1 MPFPVTPIT
10 LTSMHCNCRNLSLV
24 VAFLFLL
31 TGTGCK
37 SAYYGMWNKL
47 GYEKRDI
54 LVSEVEDAKKDQEKA
69 KEQFKTTMQRFQELT
84 GYQGGDL
91 EAKYKK
97 LNSEFEACKSR
108 ATAVTK
114 QIADV
119 DTTAKDMF
127 KEWKQE
133 LDKYQDANLRAK
145 SEEKL
150 TESKARYGE
159 LITAMRKAEGSMQPV
174 LNAFNDQVLFLKH
187 NLNAAAIASLQ
198 TTSQQIDANVQQL
211 IKDMEA
217 SINEANQFISGLKT

>member
-1 MPFPVTPIT
+1 MTAIT
-10 LTSMHCNCRNLSLV
+10 LIRIMHRQLTFA

-31 TGTGCK
+31 TGCK

-47 GYEKRDI
+47 GYAKRDI

-97 LNSEFEACKSR
+97 LNSDFEACKKR
-108 ATAVTK
+108 ADAVTK
-114 QIADV
+114 QIKDV
-119 DTTAKDMF
+119 DTTANDMF
-127 KEWKQE
+127 KEWKKE
-133 LDKYQDANLRAK
+133 LGQYQDENLRAK

-150 TESKARYGE
+150 NESKARYSE
-159 LITAMRKAEGSMQPV
+159 LIAAMRKAEGSMQPV
-174 LNAFNDQVLFLKH
+174 LKAFNDQVLFLKH
-187 NLNAAAIASLQ
+187 NLNAQAIASLQ